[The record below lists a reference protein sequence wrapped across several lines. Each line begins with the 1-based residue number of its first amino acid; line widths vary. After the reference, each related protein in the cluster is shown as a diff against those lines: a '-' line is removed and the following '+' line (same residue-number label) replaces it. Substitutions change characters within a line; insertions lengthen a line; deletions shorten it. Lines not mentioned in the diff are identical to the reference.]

1 MLQFQGNVEDGER
14 YAWVPGAACQDDA
27 DDGHQQ
33 DDVGAA
39 FEADRRFGSRIAPA
53 VTFLAVPVAVE
64 SVEQREQD
72 DDAEQH
78 LAEQMLGRPEEAH
91 TFQEAQ
97 EQRWIAEWRQGTAD
111 VRHQKDEEHE
121 DMDLVSPVVV
131 GADDRPD
138 QQHRRA
144 GGTHPAGQ
152 HGADREQGRVH
163 RRRTVEVAAD
173 MDAARDDEQGS
184 KQHDEGDVVQQC

>member
-1 MLQFQGNVEDGER
+1 VLRDL
-14 YAWVPGAACQDDA
+14 AL
-27 DDGHQQ
+27 
-33 DDVGAA
+33 VGVIVASLKLTPRKVRTDNTFTWGPMA
-39 FEADRRFGSRIAPA
+39 EVAKLFAGIFVTIAPA

-152 HGADREQGRVH
+152 YGADREQGRVH